1 MEPLTY
7 FKAQISKLKPELET
21 KYFVQSIGLFG
32 SVVRQDFS
40 ETTSDLDILVDFK
53 APVGIEFI
61 QLADYLEKALNIKVD
76 LVSKNGVK
84 PDYLR
89 IIESE
94 VVYV

>member
-1 MEPLTY
+1 MDSLAY
-7 FKAQISKLKPELET
+7 YSDKIAKLKPELKT

-40 ETTSDLDILVDFK
+40 ETTSDLDVLVDFSV
-53 APVGIEFI
+53 PVGIEFI
-61 QLADYLEKALNIKVD
+61 QLADYLEKVLNIKVD

-84 PDYLR
+84 PDYMR

>member
-1 MEPLTY
+1 MDPLAY
-7 FKAQISKLKPELET
+7 YADKIAQLKPELKT

-40 ETTSDLDILVDFK
+40 ETTSDLDVLVDFSV
-53 APVGIEFI
+53 PVGIEFI
-61 QLADYLEKALNIKVD
+61 QLADYLEKALNFRVD

-84 PDYLR
+84 PDYMR